1 VMDDMIRGLD
11 NAQAVRVLT
20 TFARIRL
27 RAGGVAETANKGDIL
42 NCRGKM
48 PSLRRGGL
56 HGSFNLPREL
66 RMSVLCHLALG
77 KIRVPFKTDTDYPVT
92 LACSVNRCFFN
103 AAGTDKLTP

>member
-1 VMDDMIRGLD
+1 MTTGETPGERRGAD
-11 NAQAVRVLT
+11 RPQ
-20 TFARIRL
+20 
-27 RAGGVAETANKGDIL
+27 GS
-42 NCRGKM
+42 GKM

-56 HGSFNLPREL
+56 PGSFNLPREL

-92 LACSVNRCFFN
+92 LDCSVNRCFFN